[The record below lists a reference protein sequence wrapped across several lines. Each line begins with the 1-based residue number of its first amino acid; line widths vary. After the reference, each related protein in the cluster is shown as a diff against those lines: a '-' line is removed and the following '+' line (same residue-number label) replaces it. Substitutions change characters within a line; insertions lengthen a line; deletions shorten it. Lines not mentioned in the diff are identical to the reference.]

1 MQARRRIMRRRIGAS
16 VAALAIV
23 AGGAVAMRPAGAAA
37 QALSLGLQ
45 SGELSVGDQ
54 SFVLPTTAGFEG
66 TLDDETGELRGSFTF
81 PLIISNITE
90 PFPVVVEAQLSQSGD
105 AVGSVDLATGAATLD
120 ATISIGLTIK
130 TAAGAT
136 LVGGACSIGP
146 ISLEFT
152 GSWDATTGTLS
163 ISDDGF
169 SLPNS
174 SGCASPGIDFGPII
188 DDLLGGG
195 DTSAVLVLGTG
206 TATTAPSS
214 TTPTT
219 GGPTTPT
226 SRPVTTPPPTV
237 PTGPTGPAPSVNQP
251 RPATNGTQN
260 VQPVIVD
267 QEAGA
272 AEEFLGDAQV
282 TG

>member
-1 MQARRRIMRRRIGAS
+1 MQGRSRIVRRRVGAT

-23 AGGAVAMRPAGAAA
+23 AGGAVAMRPAGAEA

-54 SFVLPTTAGFEG
+54 SFVLPTTAGFDG

-81 PLIISNITE
+81 PLIISNITQ

-105 AVGSVDLATGAATLD
+105 AVGSIDLTTGAATLD

-130 TAAGAT
+130 TGTGAV

-146 ISLEFT
+146 ISLGFT
-152 GSWDATTGTLS
+152 GSWDAATGTLS
-163 ISDDGF
+163 ISDEGF

-195 DTSAVLVLGTG
+195 DTSAELVLSSSTTTTTTG
-206 TATTAPSS
+206 S

-226 SRPVTTPPPTV
+226 SQPVTSPPPTV
-237 PTGPTGPAPSVNQP
+237 PDGPTGPGPSVNRP

-272 AEEFLGDAQV
+272 AEEFVGEAQV